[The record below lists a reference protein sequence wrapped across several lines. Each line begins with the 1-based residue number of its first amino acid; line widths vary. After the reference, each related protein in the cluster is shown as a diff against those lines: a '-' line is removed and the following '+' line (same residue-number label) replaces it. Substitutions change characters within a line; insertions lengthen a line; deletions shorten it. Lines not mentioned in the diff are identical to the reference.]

1 MKYFILL
8 LLFSIAK
15 SSFGQNQAE
24 QLYQNAL
31 IKAEQKDFQYAAVLL
46 DKALSIDSTNID
58 YLLKRAD
65 IQFNMKGKE
74 SRYSIDYIL
83 KAIAIDSTKSEPY
96 NRAGNIL
103 TSFGEYNIALSYYE
117 KAIRHGTSDTSK
129 HSYILNRGATH
140 SMFMQWEK
148 AIEDFEIV
156 LKFNPNNI
164 GALNNIA
171 NAYKKINK
179 SQKAIECLNKVIS
192 LDKYFLGPY
201 INLGLL
207 YTELDSLEQAM
218 YHFNQAMSITKDEPL
233 LYNNRGF
240 TYYKMGEY
248 NKALKDINQS
258 IRMYPTNSYAY
269 KNLALVYLALGSK
282 EEACTALGYAQRY
295 NYAKYYG
302 NEVEIL
308 SKKHC
313 NNKKKK
319 K

>member
-15 SSFGQNQAE
+15 SSFGQNQTE

-74 SRYSIDYIL
+74 AQYSIDYIL

-103 TSFGEYNIALSYYE
+103 SSLGEYNLALLYYE
-117 KAIRHGTSDTSK
+117 KAIHYSTSDTLK
-129 HSYILNRGATH
+129 HSYILNRGAAH
-140 SMFMQWEK
+140 SIFRQAHK

-156 LKFNPNNI
+156 LKFNPDNI
-164 GALNNIA
+164 GALNNVA
-171 NAYKKINK
+171 NAYEEINK
-179 SQKAIECLNKVIS
+179 SQKAIKCLNKIIS
-192 LDKYFLGPY
+192 LDKNFLGAY
-201 INLGLL
+201 VNLGFI
-207 YTELDSLEQAM
+207 YTKLDSLEQAM
-218 YHFNQAMSITKDEPL
+218 YHFNQAINISKDSPL

-282 EEACTALGYAQRY
+282 EEACTALSYAQRY

-302 NEVEIL
+302 DKVEIL